1 MRSSSNSTASLK
13 ELLIGTT
20 GHFSIKQVGFFTQP
34 GNMGRLSQ
42 TKTNQDSFCIHKVG
56 TQITSTNMN
65 MHPVKEENSKQKNE
79 WLIVVADGHGALG
92 HNVSQMIVET
102 IPKTFEEN
110 KKKMQKQL
118 DQ

>member
-1 MRSSSNSTASLK
+1 
-13 ELLIGTT
+13 
-20 GHFSIKQVGFFTQP
+20 
-34 GNMGRLSQ
+34 MGRLSQ

-56 TQITSTNMN
+56 TQITSTTMN

-110 KKKMQKQL
+110 KKKMQKHL